1 MMKRLRAP
9 EHQTAAPAAG
19 AAAVPGAPNP
29 ADGAQENAQTTSE
42 ASTAPSST
50 AESNSMSTEAPA
62 AEAPSD
68 EIVAAAVQPPA
79 EPVLHAPAPEQ
90 PDPTSRCNGEA
101 LAPLPSDTGEEQSG

>member
-1 MMKRLRAP
+1 MKRLRAP
-9 EHQTAAPAAG
+9 EHQTAAPAA
-19 AAAVPGAPNP
+19 APDAPNP
-29 ADGAQENAQTTSE
+29 AAGAQENPQAPSE

-62 AEAPSD
+62 VEA
-68 EIVAAAVQPPA
+68 AAAVTQPPA